1 MRTELSYKNVGA
13 FFDDIA
19 AKRKEN
25 TFLIDPQTNEH
36 VSYGQAKIYV
46 DKTANFLLGLG
57 IKKNEKIAYIGLNS
71 LQVIYV
77 FYACQKIGAVFHPIN
92 PELSREELEYVLENS
107 DTVCAFCDEKNREK
121 VPSLPK
127 LRNIFDASL
136 LSLIKEQRNELADMN
151 ADLDNESV
159 LMYSSGTTGR
169 PKGIILTQK
178 NILYGG
184 HSIMRGLGYDK
195 KSVLLVN
202 LPLFFSGG
210 LFPNLVAGTCAGACC
225 VIQPKFSKSHFWK
238 MVKKYGVTNTH
249 VVPTMLSYLLNNPQK
264 IEKHEIHQLRYV
276 ITSAAAC
283 PVALIEEFT
292 SVFGKKIIDAYGL
305 TENTAFT
312 TINDVSNPAIGS
324 IGIPLDIDR

>member
-136 LSLIKEQRNELADMN
+136 LSLIKEQRNRRKRSICA
-151 ADLDNESV
+151 
-159 LMYSSGTTGR
+159 
-169 PKGIILTQK
+169 K
-178 NILYGG
+178 
-184 HSIMRGLGYDK
+184 HSKRK
-195 KSVLLVN
+195 
-202 LPLFFSGG
+202 
-210 LFPNLVAGTCAGACC
+210 
-225 VIQPKFSKSHFWK
+225 QH
-238 MVKKYGVTNTH
+238 
-249 VVPTMLSYLLNNPQK
+249 
-264 IEKHEIHQLRYV
+264 
-276 ITSAAAC
+276 
-283 PVALIEEFT
+283 
-292 SVFGKKIIDAYGL
+292 
-305 TENTAFT
+305 
-312 TINDVSNPAIGS
+312 
-324 IGIPLDIDR
+324 